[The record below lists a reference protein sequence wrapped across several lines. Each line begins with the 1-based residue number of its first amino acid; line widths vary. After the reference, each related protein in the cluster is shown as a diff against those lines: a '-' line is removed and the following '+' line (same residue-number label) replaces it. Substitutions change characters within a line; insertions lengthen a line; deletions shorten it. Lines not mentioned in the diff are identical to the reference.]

1 MTTVLETCRI
11 PPPQGGAAELFLP
24 LSFFDMMWLHFNTT
38 RRLIFYRHP
47 CSEVEFSNTI
57 VPNLKHTLSLTLQH
71 YLPVAGNLLYPLHT
85 DASKPVYRYI
95 SGDSVSLTIAVSGL
109 DFEELVANHAR
120 ESDQF
125 YDLLPRTPKMAEEE
139 NYQIVPLISLQVT
152 LFPGRGIC
160 VGLSNHHSLSDGRSI
175 LGFMKAW
182 AMISKSGD
190 DEVFVS
196 RNGEYMPFFERT
208 VCKDSRRLNGIFWD
222 VMKKIPFQP
231 AATHPLPTNR
241 VRASFI
247 LHQSNIKTLKNLILS
262 ARPNIDRVS
271 TFVVAAAYVWTT
283 LAKSLG
289 PAGDE
294 DEVFIFGA
302 DARGRRNALFDP
314 PLAVNYFGNCLGGR
328 VVRVEHRKLVAE
340 DGFVVAAEAIGDEMK
355 AKIYDGDEFLKSPEN
370 LLTEMAKCKDIRALG
385 ITGSPKLDFTE
396 ADFGWG
402 EAEKV
407 EFLSL
412 DGAGYLM
419 SLFNSRD
426 GDLAVGMSLTKEE
439 METFASMFAIG
450 LYM

>member
-11 PPPQGGAAELFLP
+11 PPPKGAAAELLLQ

-38 RRLIFYRHP
+38 RRLIFYNHP
-47 CSEVEFSNTI
+47 CSEAEFFNTI
-57 VPNLKHTLSLTLQH
+57 VPNLKHSLSLTLKH
-71 YLPVAGNLLYPLHT
+71 YLLVAANLLYPL
-85 DASKPVYRYI
+85 DADNSKPAFRYI

-109 DFEELVANHAR
+109 NFDELVASHAR

-125 YDLLPRTPKMAEEE
+125 YDLLPRTPKMADEGSC
-139 NYQIVPLISLQVT
+139 QIVPLISLQVT

-175 LGFMKAW
+175 LGFMKRP
-182 AMISKSGD
+182 I
-190 DEVFVS
+190 
-196 RNGEYMPFFERT
+196 
-208 VCKDSRRLNGIFWD
+208 CKDSSRLNGIFWD
-222 VMKKIPFQP
+222 VMKKIPLKP

-247 LHQSNIKTLKNLILS
+247 LRQSDTKNLKNLIFS

-294 DEVFIFGA
+294 NEVLIIGA

-314 PLAVNYFGNCLGGR
+314 PVAVNYFGNLLGGG
-328 VVRVEHRKLVAE
+328 VVRVEHRKLAAE
-340 DGFVVAAEAIGDEMK
+340 DGFFAAAEAIVDEMK

-370 LLTEMAKCKDIRALG
+370 LLTEMPKYRNMRALAMV
-385 ITGSPKLDFTE
+385 GSPKLDFTE

-407 EFLSL
+407 EVLSL
-412 DGAGYLM
+412 DGGGYSV
-419 SLFNSRD
+419 SLSNSGD
-426 GDLAVGMSLTKEE
+426 GDLVVGMSLTKEE
-439 METFASMFAIG
+439 MEAFASMFATG

>member
-1 MTTVLETCRI
+1 MTTMIETCRI
-11 PPPQGGAAELFLP
+11 PPPQGAAAELFLS

-38 RRLIFYRHP
+38 RRLIFYSHT
-47 CSEVEFSNTI
+47 CSEAEFSNNI
-57 VPNLKHTLSLTLQH
+57 VPNLKHSLSLTLKH
-71 YLPVAGNLLYPLHT
+71 YLPVAGNLLYPLDT
-85 DASKPVYRYI
+85 DASKPVFRYI
-95 SGDSVSLTIAVSGL
+95 SVDSVSLTIAVSGL
-109 DFEELVANHAR
+109 DFDELVANHAR

-125 YDLLPRTPKMAEEE
+125 YDLLPRTPKVADVE
-139 NYQIVPLISLQVT
+139 NYQIAPL
-152 LFPGRGIC
+152 
-160 VGLSNHHSLSDGRSI
+160 
-175 LGFMKAW
+175 AW
-182 AMISKSGD
+182 AMINKSGD

-196 RNGEYMPFFERT
+196 QNGESLPFFERPIG
-208 VCKDSRRLNGIFWD
+208 KESSRLNGIFWD

-247 LHQSNIKTLKNLILS
+247 LRQSDIKNLKNLIFS
-262 ARPNIDRVS
+262 ARPNMDRVS

-302 DARGRRNALFDP
+302 DARGRRNAMFDP
-314 PLAVNYFGNCLGGR
+314 PLAVNYFGNCLDGR
-328 VVRVEHRKLVAE
+328 VVRVEHRKLAAE
-340 DGFVVAAEAIGDEMK
+340 DGFVAAAVAVAGEMK
-355 AKIYDGDEFLKSPEN
+355 AKIYDGDEFLISPEN
-370 LLTEMAKCKDIRALG
+370 LLTEMEKYKDMRALG

-419 SLFNSRD
+419 SLFNSRN
-426 GDLAVGMSLTKEE
+426 GDLAVGMSLSKEE
-439 METFASMFAIG
+439 MEAFASMFATG

>member
-1 MTTVLETCRI
+1 MTTMIETCRI
-11 PPPQGGAAELFLP
+11 PPPQGAAAELFLS

-38 RRLIFYRHP
+38 RRLIFYSHT
-47 CSEVEFSNTI
+47 CSEAEFSNNI
-57 VPNLKHTLSLTLQH
+57 VPNLKHSLSLTLKH
-71 YLPVAGNLLYPLHT
+71 YLPVAGNLLYPLDT
-85 DASKPVYRYI
+85 DASKPVFRYI
-95 SGDSVSLTIAVSGL
+95 SVDSVSLTIAVSGL
-109 DFEELVANHAR
+109 DFDELVANHAR

-125 YDLLPRTPKMAEEE
+125 YDLLPRTPNVADEE
-139 NYQIVPLISLQVT
+139 NYQIVALVSLQVT

-160 VGLSNHHSLSDGRSI
+160 IGLSNHHSLSDGRSI

-182 AMISKSGD
+182 AMINKSGD

-196 RNGEYMPFFERT
+196 QNGESLPFFERPIG
-208 VCKDSRRLNGIFWD
+208 KESSRLNGIFWD

-247 LHQSNIKTLKNLILS
+247 LRQSDIKNLKNLIFS
-262 ARPNIDRVS
+262 ARPNMDRVS

-302 DARGRRNALFDP
+302 DARGRRNAMFDP
-314 PLAVNYFGNCLGGR
+314 PLAVNYFGNCLDGR
-328 VVRVEHRKLVAE
+328 VVRVEHRKLAAE
-340 DGFVVAAEAIGDEMK
+340 DGFVAAAVAVAGEMK
-355 AKIYDGDEFLKSPEN
+355 AKIYDGDEFLISPEN
-370 LLTEMAKCKDIRALG
+370 LLTEMEKYKDMRALG
-385 ITGSPKLDFTE
+385 ITGSPNLDFTE

-419 SLFNSRD
+419 SLFNSRN
-426 GDLAVGMSLTKEE
+426 GDLAVGMSLSKEE
-439 METFASMFAIG
+439 MEAFASMFATG